1 VVFFRPYFTTK
12 EYYIMVKEPK
22 ISFSLDDLD
31 ATKASAQAFEFEY
44 ITSSGDNSGVF
55 LSVLGGQ
62 SEIVTTEVARLIN
75 DRRRKQAAR
84 EVQQKIGVGSK
95 AVEFET
101 VESDIEFG
109 QRLAA
114 VRLVGWRGITEP
126 WSVENALKLCRS
138 NREIASQV
146 TQQSDATANFIS
158 L

>member
-1 VVFFRPYFTTK
+1 
-12 EYYIMVKEPK
+12 MAKEPK
-22 ISFSLDDLD
+22 TSFSLDDLD
-31 ATKASAQAFEFEY
+31 AKKASAQAFEFEY

-75 DRRRKQAAR
+75 DRRRKQASR

-95 AVEFET
+95 VIEFET

>member
-1 VVFFRPYFTTK
+1 
-12 EYYIMVKEPK
+12 MAKEPK
-22 ISFSLDDLD
+22 TSFSLDDLD

-75 DRRRKQAAR
+75 DRRRKQASR

-95 AVEFET
+95 VIEFET